1 MFTSIKHKSLVPIT
15 ALCACSVMTLNA
27 FAQEAQPQ
35 DTGRLEEVLV
45 TAERRVQVS
54 QDVPVA
60 MSAFSERLI
69 RAENFNEPEDVSNLT
84 PNFQQTGLNG
94 TGGMGLN
101 TVTIRGLGVSGSG
114 NFILSS
120 TSVLTYH
127 DDIASGTT
135 FTSNLPFWDLG
146 RVEVLRGPQG
156 TLFGRNAVGGVVK
169 YHSADPTDEF
179 EAYGEFTTGQFNLR
193 RFEGAVSGPIT
204 DNLKARVSML
214 TYDRGGD
221 ITNLVL
227 NEEKGEREW
236 WGIRGIM
243 DWTPTDNFTARLKY
257 QRYEAD
263 SDTNFLNDAPREAFS
278 DDELAFFDGLGEDLG
293 INRDIVEL
301 DRESNFEQ
309 QVGGLITPS
318 EDYKL
323 NIWQLNADYDFGP
336 VTLNSIYGYMEAS
349 SDRVFDVVPVPT
361 SIDHGFAPARL
372 DQHSLEFRLT
382 SNPGEFGR
390 FNFIAGTYLQET
402 DDKAF
407 ESNDFTG
414 LRRDLDADGL
424 TRHNGDSP
432 EDEFDGLLPAGPGS
446 FLSGAKTVAK
456 DTGTIQNLQ
465 TAAVFLHTT
474 FDWTDRLSTTHSV
487 RWTTEEKEVDF
498 WFNAFFEFPTRPGAT
513 PETQAVDYF
522 RFARLNPR
530 EKRALPGVRVLDDP
544 NAVDFNGD
552 PKELGPTSFSDDWQE
567 FTGKFSADYKLTD
580 SAMVYGSVSRG
591 FKGGSFVAL
600 AASRRNRDTAEATQ
614 EATLTANAA
623 DPEISTVFEV
633 GAKTQWFDD
642 RLQVNFSAF
651 FNDHEDFQATQKE
664 RGGESNIL
672 SNIPEVEIKG
682 AELQVQAR
690 PVPNLFLMANFGVQ
704 EATIEEVVEGNEEFL
719 DNDLGLTEE
728 SNISGVIRYDIPTS
742 VGTFTPGASWR
753 YRGEFWSLFQNN
765 DIESVNPDGSFN
777 LGPIGDFW
785 EFNIRLAF
793 ESNDGRWYADAA
805 IENVFDEVNSI
816 RAEIPQPGGV
826 LGGTLTNVNA
836 RRNWSATI
844 GYRF

>member
-1 MFTSIKHKSLVPIT
+1 MFKSMKKTSLVPIS
-15 ALCACSVMTLNA
+15 ALCASAVIPLQVA
-27 FAQEAQPQ
+27 AQ
-35 DTGRLEEVLV
+35 DTGRLEEVIV
-45 TAERRVQVS
+45 TAERRTEVA
-54 QDVPVA
+54 QDVPIA
-60 MSAFSERLI
+60 ISAFSESLI
-69 RAENFNEPEDVSNLT
+69 KSQNFNEPEEVSNLV

-101 TVTIRGLGVSGSG
+101 TLTIRGLGVSGSG

-120 TSVLTYH
+120 SSVLTYQ

-146 RVEVLRGPQG
+146 RVEVLSGPQG

-169 YHSADPTDEF
+169 YISKAPTDEF
-179 EAYGEFTTGQFNLR
+179 EAYGEFTTGEFNLR

-221 ITNLVL
+221 IDNIVRK
-227 NEEKGEREW
+227 EQKGEREW
-236 WGIRGIM
+236 WGVRGIL
-243 DWTPTDNFTARLKY
+243 DWTPTDRFSARVKY

-278 DDELAFFDGLGEDLG
+278 DDELAFFDTLTADLG
-293 INRDIVEL
+293 IDRDLVEL

-309 QVGGLITPS
+309 QVGGLIEPS
-318 EDYKL
+318 EAYTLDMF
-323 NIWQLNADYDFGP
+323 QLNGDYDFGP
-336 VTLNSIYGYMEAS
+336 VTLNSIYGFMSAS

-372 DQHSLEFRLT
+372 DQHSVEVRLT

-390 FNFIAGTYLQET
+390 FNFITGVYAQKT

-407 ESNDFTG
+407 ETNDFTG

-424 TRHNGDSP
+424 TRINGDSP

-456 DTGTIQNLQ
+456 DTGTIQELT
-465 TAAVFLHTT
+465 TAAVFVHTT
-474 FDWTDRLSTTHSV
+474 YDWTDRLKTTHAL

-513 PETQAVDYF
+513 PETQFVDYI
-522 RFARLNPR
+522 RFAKLNPR
-530 EKRALPGVRVLDDP
+530 DKRTAPGVRILDDP
-544 NAVDFNGD
+544 NAIDFAGN
-552 PKELGPTSFSDDWQE
+552 PKELGPTNFSEDWQE
-567 FTGKFSADYKLTD
+567 ITGKFSVDYKVTD
-580 SAMVYGSVSRG
+580 SAMVYGSFSRG

-600 AASRRNRDTAEATQ
+600 AANRRDRDTAEETQ
-614 EATLTANAA
+614 EATLNANAA
-623 DPEISTVFEV
+623 DPEISNVFEV

-642 RLQVNFSAF
+642 RLQVNVSAF
-651 FNDHEDFQATQKE
+651 FNNHEDFQATQKE

-672 SNIPEVEIKG
+672 SNIPEVDIKG
-682 AELQVQAR
+682 AELQIQAR
-690 PVPNLFLMANFGVQ
+690 PIPELFIMANFGIQ
-704 EATIEEVVEGNEEFL
+704 EATIEEVVPSADGSNEAFL
-719 DNDLGLTEE
+719 GNDLGLTEE
-728 SNISGVIRYDIPTS
+728 TNFSGIARYDLSTS
-742 VGTFTPGASWR
+742 LGTFSPGISWR

-765 DIESVNPDGSFN
+765 DIGSVNPDGSFN
-777 LGPIGDFW
+777 LEPLGDFW
-785 EFNIRLAF
+785 EFNVRIGF
-793 ESNDGRWYADAA
+793 ESPDGRWYADAT
-805 IENVFDEVNSI
+805 IDNVFDKVSST

-836 RRNWSATI
+836 RRNWSASI